1 MSGKKRI
8 ALCLSGEARNSMF
21 CFPYIYEN
29 FINLGD
35 KFEIDVYIH
44 TWKGFRA
51 LNLYNPIAIEK
62 QIVNENLLFDPF
74 LESFFP
80 KINSDLLKQRI
91 NEGQDYT
98 TYSNSIKNMFL
109 MFYSIKKCF
118 DLTHSYSST
127 PYDFYIRSRSDIFF
141 KSPLYIK
148 NILLDIE
155 EKIYDM
161 FIPYEIVSNRY
172 LNQYCDQI
180 AISNYKSMEIYSNI
194 INNLDIPVNKQ
205 QTFNSQVLLK
215 SWLDY
220 NDIKVNQ
227 TYADFGIV
235 RHSEVITNDENF
247 NNFLSL

>member
-1 MSGKKRI
+1 MTGKKRI

-21 CFPYIYEN
+21 CFPYIYES
-29 FINLGD
+29 FINLGP
-35 KFEIDVYIH
+35 KYEVDVYIH

-51 LNLYNPIAIEK
+51 LPLYNPTAVEK
-62 QIVNENLLFDPF
+62 QTINEEDLFQQF
-74 LESFFP
+74 LEPFFY
-80 KINSDLLKQRI
+80 KINSELLQNRI

-98 TYSNSIKNMFL
+98 PYSNTIKNMFL

-118 DLTHSYSST
+118 DLIPLYSST

-141 KSPLYIK
+141 KSPLNIK

-155 EKIYDM
+155 AKMYDM
-161 FIPYEIVSNRY
+161 FIPYEFDNIIKSD
-172 LNQYCDQI
+172 QYCDQI

-194 INNLDIPVNKQ
+194 VNNLDIPVNKKQ
-205 QTFNSQVLLK
+205 IFNSQTLLK
-215 SWLDY
+215 SWLDD

-227 TYADFGIV
+227 TYADFKIV
-235 RHSEVITNDENF
+235 RHSEVITNDKNF